1 MKCNNSYEKQR
12 KKRNKKCLQ
21 PERVPGI
28 ISVRPDTSDTAM
40 GRTPPGTGDTF
51 IIKRGGRFCNA
62 FPPRIRPAVS
72 VWFPLSE
79 IKNPASAGYTA
90 DTRFP
95 PGDNGIRTRDL
106 CVANATL
113 SQLSY
118 VPILVCSG
126 ISFLGIREDIPDS
139 EISPDGKVC
148 PLRRKVET
156 TGLEPATPCV

>member
-118 VPILVCSG
+118 VPMLLCNACQSQ
-126 ISFLGIREDIPDS
+126 
-139 EISPDGKVC
+139 
-148 PLRRKVET
+148 
-156 TGLEPATPCV
+156 